1 MKIVAET
8 RLVNRYWVTSVM
20 GGAVHAHGRNLRK
33 LRESVVGALGLVLSL
48 EERKDLEVEVVPLS
62 PGLVDMRRRRTELDS
77 AAVRVVQELSVRQVS
92 IRDIG
97 IATGL
102 TMPQVRR
109 VMVELKE
116 ANQLRDSSGVHQ
128 SRRPGSELAE

>member
-8 RLVNRYWVTSVM
+8 RLVNRYWVTSAM

-33 LRESVVGALGLVLSL
+33 FRESVVGALGLVLSP

-62 PGLVDMRRRRTELDS
+62 PGLVDMRRRRTDLDS
-77 AAVRVVQELSVRQVS
+77 AVVRVVQELSVRQVS

-109 VMVELKE
+109 VLVEIKE
-116 ANQLRDSSGVHQ
+116 TNQLRNSSGVHR
-128 SRRPGSELAE
+128 SRRPE